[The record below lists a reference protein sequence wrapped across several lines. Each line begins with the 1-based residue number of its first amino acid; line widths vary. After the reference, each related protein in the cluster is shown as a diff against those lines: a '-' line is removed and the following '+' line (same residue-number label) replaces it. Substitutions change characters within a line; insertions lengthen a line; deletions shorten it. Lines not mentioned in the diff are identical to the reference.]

1 MVCLVN
7 EVRFRWSPHLPQQS
21 PMRRSLERQS
31 WPRWHLGHSD
41 ITPFG
46 GSYTAPG
53 SKDPP
58 VWRERSVI
66 REHDTA
72 RRAQDGRAVGIERTE
87 YDARQA
93 AARELARERGFSALV
108 AWSRGGSTQDHYAD
122 VYYLTG
128 FYTHQPF
135 IPDESGRWRAHGHTA
150 LVLPVDGLGTLLMDM
165 TELQDPKPAADRVR
179 YTEDL
184 VESLATTV
192 VDKVPCNTDV
202 ALLGGEALAWRWGR
216 ELGVRL
222 TEHRFIEADD
232 LAAELR
238 LIKSEVEL
246 DLLRSA
252 GEIGVRAVDAA
263 MEAALPGITEA
274 EVAAAAISE
283 IVRSGGA
290 LYGLGLSSGSWAHTF
305 SPSTPAAYSRRRL
318 DAGDM
323 IRLDLYGSIDGYL
336 FDFGRSRVVG
346 QRATQEQQEILDAV
360 KDSVQAGTEF
370 LRPGEI
376 LGAVA
381 RRCEEVLGD
390 SSYARRHGLPWATM
404 GGSWGHSLGLD
415 WGSPWIESTSSTV
428 IRPGMCFAI
437 EQRIEAPGIGGA
449 NYENN
454 VIVTDTGPEIVT
466 PAPDR
471 YGE

>member
-1 MVCLVN
+1 
-7 EVRFRWSPHLPQQS
+7 
-21 PMRRSLERQS
+21 MRRSLQRQS
-31 WPRWHLGHSD
+31 WQDWHLSHNDILLSEAAILRQEGKHS
-41 ITPFG
+41 
-46 GSYTAPG
+46 
-53 SKDPP
+53 P

-66 REHDTA
+66 CENDTG
-72 RRAQDGRAVGIERTE
+72 RSAQDGRAVGIERTE
-87 YDARQA
+87 YCARQA
-93 AARELARERGFSALV
+93 AVRELARERGFSALV

-150 LVLPVDGLGTLLMDM
+150 LVLPVDGPGTLLMDM
-165 TELQDPKPAADRVR
+165 TALQDPKPAADRVR
-179 YTEDL
+179 YTDDL
-184 VESLATTV
+184 VESLATAV
-192 VDKVPCNTDV
+192 VDTVPRNTDV

-216 ELGVRL
+216 ELGEADA
-222 TEHRFIEADD
+222 EHRIIEVDD

-238 LIKSEVEL
+238 LIKSEAEL
-246 DLLRSA
+246 ALLRSA
-252 GEIGVRAVDAA
+252 GEIGARAVDAA
-263 MEAALPGITEA
+263 MEAAVPGITEA
-274 EVAAAAISE
+274 EVAAAIAE

-290 LYGLGLSSGSWAHTF
+290 LYGLGLSSGPWAHTF

-346 QRATQEQQEILDAV
+346 RAATQEQQEILDAV

-370 LRPGEI
+370 LRPGET
-376 LGAVA
+376 LGTVA
-381 RRCEEVLGD
+381 RRCEEVL
-390 SSYARRHGLPWATM
+390 SASAYARRHGPPLAMM
-404 GGSWGHSLGLD
+404 GDTWGHSLGLD
-415 WGSPWIESTSSTV
+415 WGAPWIESTSSTV

-437 EQRIEAPGIGGA
+437 ERRIEAPGIGGA

-454 VIVTDTGPEIVT
+454 VIVTNAGPEIVT
-466 PAPDR
+466 PASDR

>member
-1 MVCLVN
+1 VCLVR

-21 PMRRSLERQS
+21 PIRRSLERQS
-31 WPRWHLGHSD
+31 WLGWHLDHSY

-46 GSYTAPG
+46 GSYTSQG
-53 SKDPP
+53 SKDS
-58 VWRERSVI
+58 SVCWEHSII

-72 RRAQDGRAVGIERTE
+72 RRAQDRRAVGIERTE
-87 YDARQA
+87 YYARQA

-122 VYYLTG
+122 VYYFTG

-150 LVLPVDGLGTLLMDM
+150 LVLPVDGPGTLLMDM
-165 TELQDPKPAADRVR
+165 TELQDPKPAADSLR

-192 VDKVPCNTDV
+192 AATVPCDTDV

-222 TEHRFIEADD
+222 TEHRIIEADD

-238 LIKSEVEL
+238 LIKSEAEL
-246 DLLRSA
+246 DLLRCA
-252 GEIGVRAVDAA
+252 GEIGARAVDAA
-263 MEAALPGITEA
+263 MEAAVPEITEA

-290 LYGLGLSSGSWAHTF
+290 LYGLGLSSGPWAHTF

-318 DAGDM
+318 DAGDI

-346 QRATQEQQEILDAV
+346 REATQEQQEILDAV

-370 LRPGEI
+370 LRPGET
-376 LGAVA
+376 LGTVA
-381 RRCEEVLGD
+381 QRCEESLGA
-390 SSYARRHGLPWATM
+390 SSYARRHGLPWAM
-404 GGSWGHSLGLD
+404 GGTWGHSLGLD

-437 EQRIEAPGIGGA
+437 ERRIEAPGIGGA

-466 PAPDR
+466 PASDR